1 MFLIRN
7 PDNACI
13 IDGRQDEDHVDN
25 LSKARGKRLKK
36 DFSDSLTEAHVSFYA
51 NALTLFT
58 NYNQFCRDW
67 IRLLTWWNPFSYSR
81 CVGWCHRI
89 SFRKGLLFAVVLCL
103 YWGEGWNPTTKPI
116 WGRWYNYN
124 RKKQGTWSSAGL
136 LSRFKYV
143 LKNVLQKMLVVE
155 GFWKNTD
162 WIYFCNQGKA
172 NRSMTR
178 CISSINMKKYG
189 NFWNTS
195 KTSHPKNLLIS
206 RQLVTRNFI
215 QIKPYWRNTTMER
228 NNTSWILLG
237 ISCRNWNLQLV
248 AATDLDNVLKLLQS
262 F

>member
-116 WGRWYNYN
+116 WGRWYNCN

-155 GFWKNTD
+155 RILIGFIFVTKEKLTGVWRDVFRQSIWKNTEIFGTRARPAIRR
-162 WIYFCNQGKA
+162 IYWFQG
-172 NRSMTR
+172 N
-178 CISSINMKKYG
+178 
-189 NFWNTS
+189 
-195 KTSHPKNLLIS
+195 
-206 RQLVTRNFI
+206 
-215 QIKPYWRNTTMER
+215 
-228 NNTSWILLG
+228 
-237 ISCRNWNLQLV
+237 
-248 AATDLDNVLKLLQS
+248 
-262 F
+262 